1 MQVYLMFD
9 HIALDLKTYIRRLPI
24 DFQLSKFAIQSY
36 LYQIASAIEYC
47 HRRRIFHR
55 NLCPQNILL
64 NRKGTVKVL
73 IQNETIFLY

>member
-1 MQVYLMFD
+1 MFD
-9 HIALDLKTYIRRLPI
+9 YIALDLKTYLRRLPI
-24 DFQLSKFAIQSY
+24 DFQLSKCAIQSY

-64 NRKGTVKVL
+64 NRKGTVKVHL
-73 IQNETIFLY
+73 QNKTLHLW